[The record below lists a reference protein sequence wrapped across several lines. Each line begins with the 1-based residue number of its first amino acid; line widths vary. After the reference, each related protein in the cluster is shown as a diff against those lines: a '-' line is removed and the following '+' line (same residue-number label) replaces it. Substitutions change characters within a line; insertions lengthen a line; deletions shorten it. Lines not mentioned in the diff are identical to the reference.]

1 MMRNKLEFVLL
12 RYLVIDI
19 IRLNQARADA
29 NSEMKR
35 SVCVVL
41 SLSLVFFFASRFRFS
56 LSLSFRFAERRA
68 FVFAS
73 GMLAMITKKREIHCA
88 SECKSEGENAIF
100 PIVLRGIL
108 FFVSLWQRK
117 SGFIFR
123 ARARVLRR

>member
-1 MMRNKLEFVLL
+1 MMRNKLQLFTEIPGDRHNPAEPGSRGCKLG
-12 RYLVIDI
+12 DET
-19 IRLNQARADA
+19 IRVRGA
-29 NSEMKR
+29 
-35 SVCVVL
+35 L
-41 SLSLVFFFASRFRFS
+41 SLSRIFFFASRFRFS

-73 GMLAMITKKREIHCA
+73 GMLAMITKKGEIHCA

>member
-1 MMRNKLEFVLL
+1 MRNKPKVVLL

-41 SLSLVFFFASRFRFS
+41 SLSYFFFASRFRFS

-73 GMLAMITKKREIHCA
+73 GMLAMITKKGEIHCA

>member
-41 SLSLVFFFASRFRFS
+41 SLSLVFFFCISFPFFS
-56 LSLSFRFAERRA
+56 LSLVSFRGA
-68 FVFAS
+68 
-73 GMLAMITKKREIHCA
+73 
-88 SECKSEGENAIF
+88 
-100 PIVLRGIL
+100 
-108 FFVSLWQRK
+108 
-117 SGFIFR
+117 
-123 ARARVLRR
+123 ARVRFCIRNAGDDWEKKLVSTCLSVKVKEKPRYAI